1 MSRMKIIEL
10 GKEFLD
16 KKISA
21 DKFAEDIVVERRKL
35 YGVEEPNKDVSQCGG
50 ELFIIAD
57 CYNPE
62 PDRDSYELDESGL
75 RKEVKATLEKF
86 KLL

>member
-1 MSRMKIIEL
+1 MSKIKLIEL
-10 GKEFLD
+10 GKDFLN
-16 KKISA
+16 KKITA
-21 DKFAEDIVVERRKL
+21 DDFVSNMVLARREL
-35 YGVEEPNKDVSQCGG
+35 YGVEEPNKDINHCGG

-62 PDRDSYELDESGL
+62 PDRESYELDEAGL
-75 RKEVKATLEKF
+75 RNEVRATLEKF

>member
-1 MSRMKIIEL
+1 MSRMKLIEL
-10 GKEFLD
+10 GRDFLN

-21 DKFAEDIVVERRKL
+21 EKFVVDIVVERRRL
-35 YGVEEPNKDVSQCGG
+35 YGVEEPNKAVNQCSG

-62 PDRDSYELDESGL
+62 SDRDDYELDEAGL